1 MNISNECFNGA
12 KLYIFSQTSG
22 LFTYFYIRRQNSW
35 ISVKPFFIKLPLLWD
50 KEGTLGIRCHD

>member
-12 KLYIFSQTSG
+12 KLYIFSQTSR

-35 ISVKPFFIKLPLLWD
+35 ISVKPFSSNHPYPSFGKRGDAEDSFP
-50 KEGTLGIRCHD
+50 